1 MAGSFE
7 KEFRLVRRSF
17 CNRRVRALAVAK
29 SEVQGVAGV
38 QELATDTATLINYSA
53 QKRRFFLQ
61 FCGVSHPELLNS

>member
-7 KEFRLVRRSF
+7 KDFRLVRRSF

-38 QELATDTATLINYSA
+38 QEPATDSARLIGIRVRTAAFSCNFATRPS
-53 QKRRFFLQ
+53 
-61 FCGVSHPELLNS
+61 LNS